1 MNKSIT
7 ITAIT
12 LVAMIMGIGTTTLVF
27 AHDVTEANK
36 NPVGICVPF
45 FASYDI
51 TPGEHPDHNF
61 NGKICNLNY
70 EEDGR
75 DHRWVMDDFILFN
88 TKENVS

>member
-36 NPVGICVPF
+36 NSVGICAPF

-61 NGKICNLNY
+61 NGKICSLNY
-70 EEDGR
+70 TVDDR
-75 DHRWVMDDFILFN
+75 DRHLILDDFILFN
-88 TKENVS
+88 L